1 MVTEHDVADAALEWK
16 KADDRNAKEKRF
28 HEFKQL
34 LSAYHHQKLEVQKKA
49 EISAAGLV
57 N

>member
-28 HEFKQL
+28 HEF
-34 LSAYHHQKLEVQKKA
+34 
-49 EISAAGLV
+49 
-57 N
+57 